1 MKVPLKIFSILSK
14 IHPVCCDVC
23 FDYRL
28 GWYQMMDTQLGRSV
42 LGRKSC
48 QKNSENCQNKSSQS
62 QPNIRC
68 AVCGHKLVDEEKT
81 EFLNDLISP
90 FAKSVHKMQL
100 FGSENV
106 TVQEFVNPHDYHFHS
121 FQVISSK
128 I

>member
-1 MKVPLKIFSILSK
+1 
-14 IHPVCCDVC
+14 
-23 FDYRL
+23 
-28 GWYQMMDTQLGRSV
+28 MMDTQLGRSV

-121 FQVISSK
+121 VQVFFKNTTCTQYAEKTETLGLLQGEKACTRGS
-128 I
+128 